1 MKSPMIVIAGPT
13 AVGKT
18 KVSIQLASEING
30 SVISGDSMQV
40 YKKMNIGTAKI
51 TKEEMKNIKHY
62 MIDEL
67 EPDDEFNVAKF
78 QSMAKKSYEQILEKG
93 KIPIIV
99 GGTGF
104 YIQAITNNIDFT
116 ETVVNLSYRQ
126 ELELIAKTKGNDFLH
141 HMLHEVDEKSAE
153 TIHENNVKRVIRALE
168 YYKDTNEKISD
179 HNEREKSKS
188 SPYNLAYFVLNMS
201 RELLYSRVD
210 QRVDI
215 MIEQGLI
222 KEVEKLLNMG
232 YSKNLVSMQ
241 GLGYKEIVKYL
252 EGDLSLEE
260 SIDILKRDTRH
271 FAKRQ
276 LTWFKRE
283 KDAIW
288 INVDEF
294 NMDTEMIKNKM
305 IKHLEEKSIII

>member
-18 KVSIQLASEING
+18 SVSIQLASQING

-78 QSMAKKSYEQILEKG
+78 QSMAKKSHEQIIEERKL
-93 KIPIIV
+93 PIIV

-104 YIQAITNNIDFT
+104 YIQSITNNIDFT
-116 ETVVNLSYRQ
+116 ETVVNTNYRQ
-126 ELELIAKTKGNDFLH
+126 ELELIAKTKGNEFLH
-141 HMLHEVDEKSAE
+141 HMLCKVDEKSAE
-153 TIHENNVKRVIRALE
+153 LIHENNVKRVIRALE

-179 HNEREKSKS
+179 HNEREKTKS
-188 SPYNLAYFVLNMS
+188 SPYNLAYFVLNMN
-201 RELLYSRVD
+201 RELLYARVD
-210 QRVDI
+210 KRVDI

-222 KEVEKLLNMG
+222 KEVENLLNMG

-241 GLGYKEIVKYL
+241 GLGYKEVVKYL

-294 NMDTEMIKNKM
+294 NMDVEMIKNKM